1 MVKKTKKRLLSLL
14 MVCLL
19 SICYNTAVFAAEA
32 KNSNFSDIEIISTSS
47 DNEYPVA
54 PINENIRSFQGE
66 YSTILDI
73 PFTVTDSSRPV
84 RVLYAMRYADGS
96 SVQVSL
102 GVRKSSLNT
111 WAWTAIDIQ
120 GSSQVLE
127 IGRLYPGNYV
137 LRIIP
142 NHASTY
148 VISGQIYYFE

>member
-1 MVKKTKKRLLSLL
+1 MAKKTKKRLLSLL

-19 SICYNTAVFAAEA
+19 SICFNTAVFAAEA
-32 KNSNFSDIEIISTSS
+32 KNSNFSDVEIISISS

-84 RVLYAMRYADGS
+84 RVLYAIRYANGS
-96 SVQVSL
+96 SVEVDL
-102 GVRKSSLNT
+102 GLRNSSSST
-111 WAWTAIDIQ
+111 WFWTRLDIS
-120 GSSQVLE
+120 GSSQVVE
-127 IGRLYPGNYV
+127 IGKLTPGNYV

-142 NHASTY
+142 NQASTY
-148 VISGQIYYFE
+148 AISGQIYYYN